1 MMDTPKKMVAKRNRQ
16 QKGRREIESVPVR
29 DLAHSIRKDS
39 ERQRQ
44 DREKALEN
52 SEKRGKIR

>member
-16 QKGRREIESVPVR
+16 QKGRREIESVHTR
-29 DLAHSIRKDS
+29 DLGHSIREDL

-44 DREKALEN
+44 DRVKALEN